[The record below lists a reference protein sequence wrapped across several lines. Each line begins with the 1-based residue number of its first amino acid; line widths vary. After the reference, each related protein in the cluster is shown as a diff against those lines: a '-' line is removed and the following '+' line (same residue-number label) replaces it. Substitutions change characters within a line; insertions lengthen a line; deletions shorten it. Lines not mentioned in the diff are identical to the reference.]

1 MRTYEK
7 IFRMKLKQS
16 ITLCPDYYNAKNNE
30 IYLFSAYKNYLEHSR
45 KIILPSFHFHL
56 KYYRSVRFDD
66 LLFILIFL
74 AETFLKKIKTN
85 FSLIKY
91 YFKIKNVNELI
102 VTCSYNKMTSHI
114 LEIAKKNGIKTI
126 EIQHGHLLKEHAF
139 YKLGLPFVEEY
150 WCWNKDYALLIKKFE
165 PKLNT
170 KIVGFPFSK
179 RNVLEKKNK
188 INSIL
193 IIDQWSIR
201 DEIVNFTKEIIKNN
215 PDLKITYKLHP
226 NKKFWPK
233 KKLFKIND
241 NTVILKSQER
251 IIDICS
257 SYDAV
262 IGAYSTG
269 LIEAKLNHIPT
280 FLFQGYDDEILL
292 KNKIVRPFKDLHE
305 YL

>member
-1 MRTYEK
+1 MK
-7 IFRMKLKQS
+7 IKKS
-16 ITLCPDYYNAKNNE
+16 ITLYPDYYNGKKNE
-30 IYLFSAYKNYLEHSR
+30 IYLFSAYNNYLEHSR
-45 KIILPSFHFHL
+45 KIILPTIYFHL
-56 KYYRSVRFDD
+56 KYYKNIRFHDFLFVLI
-66 LLFILIFL
+66 LLV
-74 AETFLKKIKTN
+74 ETFLKKIKIN
-85 FSLIKY
+85 FSIIKY
-91 YFKIKNVNELI
+91 YFKLNNVGELI

-139 YKLGLPFVEEY
+139 YKLGIPFIEEY
-150 WCWNKDYALLIKKFE
+150 WCWNEDYAALIKIFE
-165 PKLNT
+165 PKVNT

-179 RNVLEKKNK
+179 TNLLEKQKK

-201 DEIVNFTKEIIKNN
+201 DEIVDFSKEIIKNN
-215 PDLKITYKLHP
+215 PDLRITYKLHP

-233 KKLFKIND
+233 KELFAIND
-241 NTVILKSQER
+241 NIVILKSQDR

-269 LIEAKLNHIPT
+269 LIEAKLNNIPT
-280 FLFQGYDDEILL
+280 FLFQGYEDEILL
-292 KNKIVRPFKDLHE
+292 TNKIVQPFQDLNKS
-305 YL
+305 L